1 MNRPRVRGLDAI
13 KGLTRLTRDAT
24 RQVTDVVEAMHLN
37 IARPPWL
44 TGKRAEG
51 SAPGIAGLVY
61 HEVRTISGWVHNGID
76 LALEQMIHE
85 PGSEPGPEGAE
96 IAQSILNGV
105 LGDYL
110 EASDNPLALK
120 MRFRVDG
127 RDLPPDSDAIRES
140 LPDAGGRLLIAVH
153 GSCMNDRQWNRQ
165 GHDHGVSLAADHDY
179 ALVRLLY
186 NSGRHVS
193 ANGREFSH
201 LLQELVQAWP
211 VPVTDLVV
219 LCHSMGGLVTRSAC
233 YYAAESSHTWT
244 DPLRKILFL
253 GTPHHGAPL
262 EKGGNWVDF
271 LLGVSSYSAPLR
283 KLGEVR
289 SAGVT
294 DLRYG
299 YLLDD
304 DWEGRDRFEKSVDD
318 RIPVPLP
325 DGVACYAFAASM
337 SKEPG
342 LVGDRLVGDGLVTV
356 PSALGQHA
364 NSEYQLEFAEGRTET
379 GYGMNHFDLLN
390 RPEVYAKLNDWITEA
405 I

>member
-44 TGKRAEG
+44 TGERASG

-61 HEVRTISGWVHNGID
+61 HEVRTISGWVHDGID
-76 LALEQMIHE
+76 MALEQMVNA
-85 PGSEPGPEGAE
+85 PGAEPGPEGAE
-96 IAQSILNGV
+96 TARAILNGV

-110 EASDNPLALK
+110 ESSDNPLALN
-120 MRFRVDG
+120 MQFRVDG
-127 RDLPPDSDAIRES
+127 QDLPADCERIAGIFPDTR
-140 LPDAGGRLLIAVH
+140 GRVLIAVH
-153 GSCMNDRQWNRQ
+153 GSCMNDRQWKRK
-165 GHDHGVSLAADHDY
+165 GHDHGAALAAEHGYDHVC
-179 ALVRLLY
+179 LRY

-201 LLQELVQAWP
+201 VLEELVNAWP
-211 VPVTDLVV
+211 VPVTELVL

-233 YYAAESSHTWT
+233 YYAAESGHTW
-244 DPLRKILFL
+244 PEALRRIFFL

-262 EKGGNWVDF
+262 EKGGNWAEF
-271 LLGVSSYSAPLR
+271 LMGMSSYSAPLQ
-283 KLGEVR
+283 KLGQVR

-325 DGVACYAFAASM
+325 ENVACYAYAASM
-337 SKEPG
+337 SKQPG
-342 LVGDRLVGDGLVTV
+342 PVGDRLIGDGLVTV
-356 PSALGQHA
+356 PSALGRHA
-364 NSEYQLEFAEGRTET
+364 NPEYQLQFHEPRTDT
-379 GYGMNHFDLLN
+379 GYGMNHFDLLD
-390 RPEVYAKLNDWITEA
+390 RPEVYTRLTEWMA
-405 I
+405 EPA